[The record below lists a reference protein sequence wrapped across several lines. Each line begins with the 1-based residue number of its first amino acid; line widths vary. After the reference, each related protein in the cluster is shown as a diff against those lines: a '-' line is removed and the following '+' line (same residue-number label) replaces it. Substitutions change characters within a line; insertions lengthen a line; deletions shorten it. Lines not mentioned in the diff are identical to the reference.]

1 MFSPLER
8 MVAFRYLRA
17 RRQEGFI
24 SVIAWFSLLGIM
36 LGVATLIIV
45 MAVMN
50 GFRHELLSRVL
61 GINGHL
67 TISAGPAGLVDYTT
81 LIDGVMTVD
90 GVTMATPL
98 IEGQVMATANGVANG
113 AVVRGIRSSDF
124 MARDILANAVK
135 RGDLSRF
142 DDGGGII
149 MGSRMA
155 QQMGLTIGDSVKL
168 ISPNGTAT
176 AFGTVPR
183 TKTYEIDALF
193 NVGMYEYDSTFIFM
207 PLAEAQI
214 YFQKPDTV
222 TAIEVLVD
230 RPEIAPGLRT
240 PIASVVGPTI
250 RVQDWQRTNASFFTA
265 LQVERNVM
273 FLILT
278 LIIIV
283 AAFNV
288 ISSQIMLVNDKAKGI
303 AIMRTIGASRGM
315 MMRIFFMTG
324 SSVGLIGTTAGA
336 VLGISFA
343 LNIEQIRQWIQS
355 LSGTDLFSA
364 EIYFLS
370 QLPARIDSFET
381 IAVVL
386 MALTLSFLAS
396 VYPAWRAARLD
407 PVDVLRYE

>member
-50 GFRHELLSRVL
+50 GFRHELLGRVL

-67 TISAGPAGLVDYTT
+67 TISAGPVGLNDYVSI
-81 LIDGVMTVD
+81 IDGVMKVD
-90 GVTMATPL
+90 GVVMVTPL
-98 IEGQVMATANGVANG
+98 VEGQVMATANGVASG
-113 AVVRGIRSSDF
+113 AIVRGVRKQDF
-124 MARDILANAVK
+124 LARDTLANSVK

-142 DDGGGII
+142 NDGQGII

-155 QQMGLTIGDSVKL
+155 QKMGLTLGDKVKL
-168 ISPNGTAT
+168 ISPNGTST

-183 TKTYEIDALF
+183 TKSYEIDALF
-193 NVGMYEYDSTFIFM
+193 DIGMYEYDSTFIFM
-207 PLAEAQI
+207 PLAEAQL
-214 YFQKPDTV
+214 YFQKQKAV
-222 TAIEVLVD
+222 TAIEVMVTS
-230 RPEIAPGLRT
+230 PEIAPDLRT
-240 PIASVVGPTI
+240 PIASVVGPAI

-278 LIIIV
+278 LIIVV

-303 AIMRTIGASRGM
+303 AIMRTIGASRAM

-324 SSVGLIGTTAGA
+324 SSVGLIGTSAGA
-336 VLGISFA
+336 ALGIAFA

-370 QLPARIDSFET
+370 RLPARIDSVET
-381 IAVVL
+381 IMVVA
-386 MALTLSFLAS
+386 MALSLSFLAS
-396 VYPAWRAARLD
+396 IYPAWRAARLD